1 MNARGTPEVG
11 ISSTQRKGDS
21 VSRFLIILALTGL
34 LAACTTQGGGQTDQP
49 DSTPSTSG
57 SESSGSSR
65 TAAGEPS
72 AACAEAFA
80 PLAEMELSS
89 TSDLGEL
96 SEVEATVE
104 NCESVADWM
113 AGAQQVVEDEI
124 RPGAADLLLRIRCDA
139 GSLAS
144 TPICEELAAS

>member
-1 MNARGTPEVG
+1 MNAGRAPEVR

-21 VSRFLIILALTGL
+21 VSRFFIIVALIGL
-34 LAACTTQGGGQTDQP
+34 LTACTTQGDGQTDQP
-49 DSTPSTSG
+49 DDSTPGASASD
-57 SESSGSSR
+57 SSAPVGD
-65 TAAGEPS
+65 PS

-104 NCESVADWM
+104 SCESVADWI
-113 AGAQQVVEDEI
+113 AGAQQVVENEI
-124 RPGAADLLLRIRCDA
+124 RPGAADLLLRIRCED
-139 GSLAS
+139 GGLAN
-144 TPICEELAAS
+144 TPICEELG